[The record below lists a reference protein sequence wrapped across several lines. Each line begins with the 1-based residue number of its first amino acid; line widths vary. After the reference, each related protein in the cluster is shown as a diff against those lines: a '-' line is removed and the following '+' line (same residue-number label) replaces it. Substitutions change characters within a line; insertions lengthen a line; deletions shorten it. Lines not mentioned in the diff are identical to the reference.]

1 MVNFHMAC
9 IYRHIVLVVFLYATA
24 IYSQECDPGF
34 LWVEDVPSCCGAPA
48 QHCFYETDLNIL
60 QEMIDNSLETINLEM
75 DDNEDGEIEPVELG
89 LTEWVDGRLV
99 ALDCFLS
106 DIMNCNLAGPLP
118 ANFGELEY
126 LEALWLS
133 GNQFSGQI
141 PESIGNLSNLEL
153 LYLSDNVFTGPIPE
167 SICNLNIDWNGA
179 NNWGVEYFNIHNNL
193 ICPPFPSCIDADT
206 IGDQYCMEA
215 FADLNQDS
223 TTNVLDIIILVNII
237 LGVTDT
243 MPNADINGD
252 GYINILDIVMI
263 ADFITG

>member
-75 DDNEDGEIEPVELG
+75 DDNEDGVVEPVELG

-106 DIMNCNLAGPLP
+106 DIMNCNLTGPLP
-118 ANFGELEY
+118 TNFGELEY
-126 LEALWLS
+126 LEALW
-133 GNQFSGQI
+133 N
-141 PESIGNLSNLEL
+141 
-153 LYLSDNVFTGPIPE
+153 T
-167 SICNLNIDWNGA
+167 
-179 NNWGVEYFNIHNNL
+179 
-193 ICPPFPSCIDADT
+193 
-206 IGDQYCMEA
+206 
-215 FADLNQDS
+215 
-223 TTNVLDIIILVNII
+223 
-237 LGVTDT
+237 
-243 MPNADINGD
+243 
-252 GYINILDIVMI
+252 
-263 ADFITG
+263 